1 MPPGQRT
8 PPNQSSKMGRLLLV
22 PYIREV
28 IRELIKANA
37 FEHLLKKEVVALGSV
52 DICGGATD

>member
-1 MPPGQRT
+1 
-8 PPNQSSKMGRLLLV
+8 MGRLLLV

-28 IRELIKANA
+28 IRELIKANP